1 MLDPELQAS
10 GLAALLL
17 EVDGETHPAAVL
29 LHDGKVLRD
38 DLALL
43 VTDAGAV
50 LQEPCSL
57 RRVVGGYATV
67 TTLSFAAATGLS
79 VQSLAAGAS
88 YRLVLKS
95 SARGGGEMA
104 QAVIAASSV
113 APAPAVSVPAASSL
127 AAVHDASDASMLPP
141 AAKKLKARAPKVR
154 GLYPHDEAEAL
165 AAQRLLDWHEQL
177 SSPAQLAKTSLDL
190 QAVNVLLTSRAVR
203 TAVVNE
209 GQRPGEAWQMAL
221 RCGACGDTLS
231 TWQKCDVAKHLKRHR
246 APPPPPPPQPQR
258 GTYFAGVVCMQHWS
272 SVTPARRHAHRS
284 CCGCSGAAI
293 G

>member
-1 MLDPELQAS
+1 MKICRDRMLDPELQAS

-88 YRLVLKS
+88 YRTGHPTAFRTRPSRILRSTL
-95 SARGGGEMA
+95 
-104 QAVIAASSV
+104 
-113 APAPAVSVPAASSL
+113 APCS
-127 AAVHDASDASMLPP
+127 
-141 AAKKLKARAPKVR
+141 R
-154 GLYPHDEAEAL
+154 
-165 AAQRLLDWHEQL
+165 WQL
-177 SSPAQLAKTSLDL
+177 GS
-190 QAVNVLLTSRAVR
+190 VR
-203 TAVVNE
+203 TA
-209 GQRPGEAWQMAL
+209 
-221 RCGACGDTLS
+221 
-231 TWQKCDVAKHLKRHR
+231 
-246 APPPPPPPQPQR
+246 
-258 GTYFAGVVCMQHWS
+258 MQWLL
-272 SVTPARRHAHRS
+272 
-284 CCGCSGAAI
+284 
-293 G
+293 